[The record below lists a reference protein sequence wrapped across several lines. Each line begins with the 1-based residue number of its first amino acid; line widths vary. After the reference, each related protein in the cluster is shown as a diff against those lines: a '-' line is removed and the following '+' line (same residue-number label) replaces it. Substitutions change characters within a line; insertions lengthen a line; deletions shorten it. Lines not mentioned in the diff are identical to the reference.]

1 MFSRELLQDLYR
13 HMEWADARMWAA
25 VPANEACD
33 ERLKGLLV
41 HIHVVQRAFLTV
53 WTGGDWMTAFR
64 RPEDFAGAA
73 DVRAWARPYYAD
85 AHAFI
90 ATTIDDRL
98 SEPLTMP
105 WASEVEKLLGRPPG
119 ITTFGDT
126 CFQVTSHTTHH
137 RAQVNARLRELGAE
151 PPLVDYI
158 GWVWFDKPAADWKG
172 A

>member
-1 MFSRELLQDLYR
+1 MFSKELLQELYR

-25 VPANEACD
+25 VPVAAAD
-33 ERLKGLLV
+33 ERLKGLLL

-53 WTGGDWMTAFR
+53 WTGGDWMTVFR
-64 RPEDFAGAA
+64 KPEEFSGVA
-73 DVRAWARPYYAD
+73 DVRAWAKPYYPE

-90 ATTIDDRL
+90 GAAADDRL
-98 SEPLTMP
+98 SQPMTMP
-105 WASEVEKLLGRPPG
+105 WANQVEKFIGRPPG
-119 ITTFGDT
+119 VTTLGDT

-137 RAQVNARLRELGAE
+137 RAQVNGRLRELGAE

-172 A
+172 E